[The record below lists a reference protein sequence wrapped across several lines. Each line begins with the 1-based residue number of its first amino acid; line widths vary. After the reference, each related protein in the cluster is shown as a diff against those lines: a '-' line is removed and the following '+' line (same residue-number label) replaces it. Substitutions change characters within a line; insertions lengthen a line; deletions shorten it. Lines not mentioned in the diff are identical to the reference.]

1 MSSITIT
8 IDTSNSAFDGE
19 QIPAEYE
26 LARILAELAEDIESG
41 TIDDSHAIRDFNGN
55 TVGQFTIDGDK

>member
-26 LARILAELAEDIESG
+26 LSRILNKLAHDVQSG
-41 TIDDSHAIRDFNGN
+41 TIDDSHAIRDLNGN